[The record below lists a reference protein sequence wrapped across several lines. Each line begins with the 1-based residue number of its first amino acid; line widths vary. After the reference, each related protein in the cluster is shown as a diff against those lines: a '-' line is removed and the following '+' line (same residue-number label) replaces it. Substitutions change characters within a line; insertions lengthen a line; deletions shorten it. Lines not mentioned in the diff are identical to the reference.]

1 MPEPNPAKENIQAIA
16 SLDEAAFDR
25 QSVVD
30 RISARI
36 SQFVGSLWFVILHL
50 VWFVAWALWN
60 LHVVPGLK
68 PFDPFP
74 FGLLTMIVSL
84 EGVLVSTFVL
94 ITQNWMSRQ
103 ADRRAHL
110 DLQVNILAEQEMT
123 MVLKMLRE
131 IGGKLD
137 ARAEPDE
144 KVQQFVDLDVHQ
156 LAGELDH
163 VDPGEGHDGA
173 ATRSE

>member
-16 SLDEAAFDR
+16 SLDEAAVQR
-25 QSVVD
+25 QSLAD
-30 RISARI
+30 RVSSGISR
-36 SQFVGSLWFVILHL
+36 FVGSLWFVALH
-50 VWFVAWALWN
+50 VAWFAVWAVWN
-60 LHVVPGLK
+60 LGVVSGLK

-74 FGLLTMIVSL
+74 FGLLTMMVSL

-123 MVLKMLRE
+123 MVLRMLRE
-131 IGGKLD
+131 IAAKLE
-137 ARAEPDE
+137 AHAEPDD

-156 LAGELDH
+156 LAGELDKTA
-163 VDPGEGHDGA
+163 PGDQGA
-173 ATRSE
+173 